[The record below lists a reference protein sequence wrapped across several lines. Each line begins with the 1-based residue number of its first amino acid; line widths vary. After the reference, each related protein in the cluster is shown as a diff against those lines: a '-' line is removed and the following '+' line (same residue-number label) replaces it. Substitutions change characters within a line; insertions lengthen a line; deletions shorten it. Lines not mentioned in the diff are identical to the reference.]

1 MINREHKAM
10 GDGRNSHTPMTTA
23 LGGVIKTNANVILL
37 KLFEK
42 YYAVNV

>member
-1 MINREHKAM
+1 MINIEHKAM
-10 GDGRNSHTPMTTA
+10 GDGQNSHTLMTTA

-42 YYAVNV
+42 YYAVNA